1 GRGRGVGDG
10 RGDGHRC
17 RSVALRLC
25 QHDVPEVEAK
35 PLLRGPGDEALR
47 VNGAAEVRVEV
58 PALRHAMEERAQRR
72 TIVARCF
79 EGGRGDD
86 RVEFARQHRQAQQD
100 DEGRQ
105 EDDGKDDPTSQGLPR
120 CARYNEKLERI
131 SVKWNQGVRR
141 ARLSCPPLAGEGVT
155 ENALLYCVPLP
166 AALNSGSNPAYTG
179 RRRARRYRSLA
190 CPTFSSA

>member
-1 GRGRGVGDG
+1 MASETGTAAAPSHCDFASTTFR
-10 RGDGHRC
+10 
-17 RSVALRLC
+17 RSTQSPCSAA
-25 QHDVPEVEAK
+25 QAMT
-35 PLLRGPGDEALR
+35 LR
-47 VNGAAEVRVEV
+47 VNGAAEVGVEV

-105 EDDGKDDPTSQGLPR
+105 EDDGKDDPMSQGLPR
-120 CARYNEKLERI
+120 CARYSAKLERI

-141 ARLSCPPLAGEGVT
+141 AQPPPFAGEGVT

-179 RRRARRYRSLA
+179 
-190 CPTFSSA
+190 